1 MDHLSRT
8 ISSSRQPLT
17 TKQFAAQRQW
27 ACLRAYQDASGTS
40 DHHHL
45 ELMITIVSD
54 HHPWNAHSWDLMRTH
69 GIFCVG

>member
-8 ISSSRQPLT
+8 TSRQPLT

-45 ELMITIVSD
+45 ELVITIVSD